1 MTTGI
6 YSLARKTIQ
15 EKGGI
20 ASNAD
25 FQAKGLRNYQIT
37 KLCNQGFLERI
48 RRGYYQLASF
58 QEAKDEKIIAI
69 LYPDGIIC
77 MDSALFHYGYSDRT
91 PLEWTIAFPRS
102 VSRTRLR
109 TRTPTIKPYF
119 VQEDTFQ
126 LGVTKEEIN
135 GVLLSIYDR
144 ERTICDCFKYQNKI
158 DSELFNKA
166 ILAYTKDREKNI
178 GNLSSYAKKMRVY
191 KKVAEIMG
199 VLING

>member
-1 MTTGI
+1 MAGI
-6 YSLARKTIQ
+6 YSLAEKTIK
-15 EKGGI
+15 EKDGI

-25 FQAKGLRNYQIT
+25 FQANGLRNYQIT

-58 QEAKDEKIIAI
+58 QESKDERIIAS
-69 LYPDGIIC
+69 LYTDGIIC

-109 TRTPTIKPYF
+109 TKTPTIKPFFIQQNLYL
-119 VQEDTFQ
+119 
-126 LGVTKEEIN
+126 LGVTKEKIN

-144 ERTICDCFKYQNKI
+144 DRTICDCFKYKNKI

-166 ILAYTKDREKNI
+166 IFAYAKDAKKNI
-178 GNLSSYAKKMRVY
+178 GNLSAYAKKMRVY
-191 KKVAEIMG
+191 KKITEIMG